1 MTLVNALVNA
11 IKNYKIYQLE
21 ALISKMKLR
30 SLSILACNA
39 IGWISLDERRAQIKA
54 RIMYKTFNQLA
65 PQRLCDIFQSH
76 IELNKWL
83 QFKGFFDQ
91 AFYSQA

>member
-76 IELNKWL
+76 IELNK
-83 QFKGFFDQ
+83 
-91 AFYSQA
+91 